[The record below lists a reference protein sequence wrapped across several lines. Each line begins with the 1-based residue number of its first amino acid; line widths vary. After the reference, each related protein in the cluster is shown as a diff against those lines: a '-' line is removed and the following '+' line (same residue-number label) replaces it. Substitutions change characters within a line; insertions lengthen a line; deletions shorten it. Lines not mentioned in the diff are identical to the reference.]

1 MSAISTPTLGLSRVM
16 LKIFIVLNVIAG
28 IGVALGLVGSFIF
41 EVGLMDY
48 YRERVID
55 DGLVILAL
63 RGILLLAI
71 PFFAAIYVL
80 LTRLLAIVETVGAGD
95 PFVPENAARLKTIAW
110 CILVMQVFNLA
121 AGAFAAVIKSADA
134 HIDWDL
140 DFNGWLMVVLAF
152 VLARVFEE
160 GTRMRNDLQAMI

>member
-1 MSAISTPTLGLSRVM
+1 MSAISTPALGLSRVL
-16 LKIFIVLNVIAG
+16 LKIFIVLNVLAG
-28 IGVALGLVGSFIF
+28 IGVTLGLVGSFIF

-63 RGILLLAI
+63 RGIMLLAI
-71 PFFAAIYVL
+71 PLFAAIYVL
-80 LTRLLAIVETVGAGD
+80 LTRLLAIVETVRAGD

-110 CILVMQVFNLA
+110 CILIMQVFNLA
-121 AGAFAAVIKSADA
+121 AGGLAAVIQSADA